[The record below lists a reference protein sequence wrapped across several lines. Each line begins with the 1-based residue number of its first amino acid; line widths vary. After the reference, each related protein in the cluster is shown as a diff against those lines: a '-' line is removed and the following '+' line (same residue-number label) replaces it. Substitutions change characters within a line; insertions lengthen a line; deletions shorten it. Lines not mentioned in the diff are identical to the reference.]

1 MCRKGQ
7 NIKLQQ
13 WSREIRVEIIE
24 QLQDDLERL
33 SGVDVAYFCV
43 AQLE

>member
-1 MCRKGQ
+1 VWRKGQ

-13 WSREIRVEIIE
+13 CSREIRVEIIE

-33 SGVDVAYFCV
+33 SGV
-43 AQLE
+43 AQLK